1 MHFVLKNVIV
11 TNAVNKKIYIFMG
24 ENMEKITGKPSIDNP
39 WLKYYDEEV
48 LNKKLPEKTIYEYIL
63 QKIIKN
69 IQIELP

>member
-1 MHFVLKNVIV
+1 MLFLKEMLYYHCS
-11 TNAVNKKIYIFMG
+11 KKKNIYFLWG
-24 ENMEKITGKPSIDNP
+24 GNMEKMTGKPSIDKP

-48 LNKKLPEKTIYEYIL
+48 LNKNYRKRRFMNIL